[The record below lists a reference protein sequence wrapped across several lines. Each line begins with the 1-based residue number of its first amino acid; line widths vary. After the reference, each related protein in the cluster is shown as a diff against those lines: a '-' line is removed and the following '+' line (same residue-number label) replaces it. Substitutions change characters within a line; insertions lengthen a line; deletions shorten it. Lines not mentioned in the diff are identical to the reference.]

1 MGMDDFRKLVAQYWK
16 IGLVGLMAIVLLTVV
31 SATGGDIRQ
40 SGSSYSKTPDGYG
53 AWYQMM
59 VDRGVKIRRWE
70 KTFLRLTKDTA
81 DSKGTTLLRV
91 NSQLEPF
98 QLTEPQRKWIELGNT
113 IVCLGVS
120 APAQDGTFSGMFP
133 SPQGAVKI
141 ETKRRLKSNLPIGG
155 LPKDISEAVI
165 LSDRYGSFIVE
176 YAVGKGRLILAT
188 TPHLAA
194 NTYQDNRPNYEL
206 LANLV
211 TVDRQQL
218 IVDEYIHGYRDRSKK
233 NPGNKAGET
242 NDGTDDNSEERT
254 GDILG
259 YLANT
264 PLIIVLLNLTL
275 GMIVVVWQQNQ
286 RFGRIIIPKAPQ
298 IENSEAYIQALGGV
312 LRQANSSE
320 FVIQNIGRSEQLSWQ
335 KKLGL
340 GGERLVDSDIL
351 ITAWET
357 RTKLPTEDLR
367 FVLKLTTASRRLSP
381 TELTTW
387 LKKLQTIS
395 HQLSS

>member
-1 MGMDDFRKLVAQYWK
+1 MGVEEFKKLFTQYWK
-16 IGLVGLMAIVLLTVV
+16 IGLVGVVAIVLLTIV
-31 SATGGDIRQ
+31 SAMGGDIRQ
-40 SGSSYSKTPDGYG
+40 SGSSYSKAPDGYG

-59 VDRGVKIRRWE
+59 VDRGIEIRRWE
-70 KTFLRLTKDTA
+70 KTFDRLTKSTA
-81 DSKGTTLLRV
+81 YSTGTTLLRV
-91 NSQLEPF
+91 NSQLELF
-98 QLTEPQRKWIELGNT
+98 QLTDPQKKWIELGNT

-120 APAQDGTFSGMFP
+120 APAENASFSAVFP

-141 ETKRRLKSNLPIGG
+141 ETKRRLKSTVPSDG
-155 LPKDISEAVI
+155 LLKDMPGTAI
-165 LSDRYGSFIVE
+165 LSDRSGSIMVE
-176 YAVGKGRLILAT
+176 YALGKGRLIIAT
-188 TPHLAA
+188 TPHIAA
-194 NTYQDNRPNYEL
+194 NAYQDIRPNYEL

-218 IVDEYIHGYRDRSKK
+218 IVDEYIHGYRDRSKA
-233 NPGNKAGET
+233 KAGEPNEET
-242 NDGTDDNSEERT
+242 ANDRT
-254 GDILG
+254 GNVLG
-259 YLANT
+259 YLAST

-275 GMIVVVWQQNQ
+275 GIIVVIWQQNQ
-286 RFGRIIIPKAPQ
+286 RFGRIIVPKPPQ

-340 GGERLVDSDIL
+340 GGERLVEADTL

-367 FVLKLTTASRRLSP
+367 FVLKITTTARRLSP
-381 TELTTW
+381 SELTTW
-387 LKKLQTIS
+387 LTKIQAIS
-395 HQLSS
+395 RQLA

>member
-1 MGMDDFRKLVAQYWK
+1 MEDFRKLVAQYWK
-16 IGLVGLMAIVLLTVV
+16 IGLGAVVAIVLVTVV
-31 SATGGDIRQ
+31 SAMGGDIRQ
-40 SGSSYSKTPDGYG
+40 AGSSYSKAPDGYG

-59 VDRGVKIRRWE
+59 VDRGIEIRRWE
-70 KTFLRLTKDTA
+70 KTFDRLTKSTA
-81 DSKGTTLLRV
+81 DSTGTTLLRV

-98 QLTEPQRKWIELGNT
+98 QLTDPQQKWIELGNT

-120 APAQDGTFSGMFP
+120 APAENASFSAIFP

-141 ETKRRLKSNLPIGG
+141 ETKRRLKSTLPSDG
-155 LPKDISEAVI
+155 LLKNIPGTAI
-165 LSDRYGSFIVE
+165 LSDRSGSIMIE
-176 YAVGKGRLILAT
+176 YRLGKGRLIIAT

-194 NTYQDNRPNYEL
+194 NAYQDIRPNYEL

-218 IVDEYIHGYRDRSKK
+218 IVDEYIHGYRDRSKAT
-233 NPGNKAGET
+233 PGNKAGEP
-242 NDGTDDNSEERT
+242 NDETADERT
-254 GDILG
+254 RDILG

-275 GMIVVVWQQNQ
+275 GIIVVIWQQNQ
-286 RFGRIIIPKAPQ
+286 RFGRIIVPKPPQ
-298 IENSEAYIQALGGV
+298 IENSEAYIQALAGV

-340 GGERLVDSDIL
+340 GGERLVETDTL
-351 ITAWET
+351 ITAWEN
-357 RTKLPTEDLR
+357 RTKLPAEDLR
-367 FVLKLTTASRRLSP
+367 FVLKITTAARRLSP
-381 TELTTW
+381 SELTTW
-387 LKKLQTIS
+387 LTKIQTIS
-395 HQLSS
+395 RQLT

>member
-1 MGMDDFRKLVAQYWK
+1 MDEFKKLVAQYWK
-16 IGLVGLMAIVLLTVV
+16 IGLLGVVAIVLLTIV
-31 SATGGDIRQ
+31 SATNGDIRQ
-40 SGSSYSKTPDGYG
+40 SGSSYSRAADGYG

-70 KTFLRLTKDTA
+70 KPFGRLTKDTA
-81 DSKGTTLLRV
+81 DSPGITLLRV

-113 IVCLGVS
+113 IVSLGVA
-120 APAQDGTFSGMFP
+120 APAQDTSFSAMFP
-133 SPQGAVKI
+133 SSQGDVKI
-141 ETKRRLKSNLPIGG
+141 ETKRRLKSNLSISG
-155 LPKDISEAVI
+155 LSNDISARSI
-165 LSDRYGSFIVE
+165 LSDRAGNVLVE
-176 YAVGKGRLILAT
+176 YSIGKGRLIIAT

-194 NTYQDNRPNYEL
+194 NTYQDIRPNYEL

-218 IVDEYIHGYRDRSKK
+218 IVDEYIHGYRDRSNK
-233 NPGNKAGET
+233 NTGNKV
-242 NDGTDDNSEERT
+242 DQDDNAEERT
-254 GDILG
+254 GNILG
-259 YLANT
+259 YFANT
-264 PLIIVLLNLTL
+264 PLIIVLLNLIL
-275 GMIVVVWQQNQ
+275 GTIVVIWQKNQ
-286 RFGRIIIPKAPQ
+286 RFGRIIVPKPPQ
-298 IENSEAYIQALGGV
+298 IEHSTAYIQALAGV

-340 GGERLVDSDIL
+340 GGERLVDADTL
-351 ITAWET
+351 ITTWET

-367 FVLKLTTASRRLSP
+367 FVLKLTTAARRLSP

-387 LKKLQTIS
+387 LTKLQTIS
-395 HQLSS
+395 RQLSS

>member
-1 MGMDDFRKLVAQYWK
+1 MDEFRKLVAQYWK

-70 KTFLRLTKDTA
+70 KNFLRLSKDTV
-81 DSKGTTLLRV
+81 DSQGTTLLRV

-98 QLTEPQRKWIELGNT
+98 QLTEPQQKWIELGNT

-141 ETKRRLKSNLPIGG
+141 ETKRRLRETIPIGG
-155 LPKDISEAVI
+155 LPKDAPGTSI
-165 LSDRYGSFIVE
+165 LSDRSGGVIVE
-176 YAVGKGRLILAT
+176 YSIGKGRLILAT

-194 NTYQDNRPNYEL
+194 NTYQDIRSNYEL

-218 IVDEYIHGYRDRSKK
+218 IVDEYIHGYRDRSKTIA
-233 NPGNKAGET
+233 GNKAGET
-242 NDGTDDNSEERT
+242 ADDNSEARM

-264 PLIIVLLNLTL
+264 PLIVVLLNLTL
-275 GMIVVVWQQNQ
+275 GIIVVIWQQNQ
-286 RFGRIIIPKAPQ
+286 RFGRIIVPKPPQ
-298 IENSEAYIQALGGV
+298 IENSQAYIQALGGV

-340 GGERLVDSDIL
+340 GGERLVDADTL
-351 ITAWET
+351 ITAWES

-367 FVLKLTTASRRLSP
+367 FVLKLTTAARRLSP

-387 LKKLQTIS
+387 LTKLQTIS
-395 HQLSS
+395 RQLSS

>member
-1 MGMDDFRKLVAQYWK
+1 MDEFRKVVVQYWK
-16 IGLVGLMAIVLLTVV
+16 IGLVGLMAIVLLTLV
-31 SATGGDIRQ
+31 SATNGDSRQ

-81 DSKGTTLLRV
+81 DSQGTTLLRV

-98 QLTEPQRKWIELGNT
+98 QLTEPQQKWIELGNT
-113 IVCLGVS
+113 IVCLGVAS
-120 APAQDGTFSGMFP
+120 PAQETAFSASFQ

-155 LPKDISEAVI
+155 LPKDILETPI
-165 LSDRYGSFIVE
+165 LSDRSGSVIVE
-176 YAVGKGRLILAT
+176 YTIGKGRLILTT

-194 NTYQDNRPNYEL
+194 NTYQDIRPNYEL

-218 IVDEYIHGYRDRSKK
+218 IVDEYIHGYRDRPKPIAGS
-233 NPGNKAGET
+233 KAGET
-242 NDGTDDNSEERT
+242 DDATDDNSEARM

-275 GMIVVVWQQNQ
+275 GIIVVIWQQNQ
-286 RFGRIIIPKAPQ
+286 RFGRIIVPKPPQ
-298 IENSEAYIQALGGV
+298 IENSQAYIQALGGV

-320 FVIQNIGRSEQLSWQ
+320 FVIQNIGRAEQLSWQ

-340 GGERLVDSDIL
+340 GAERLVDSDTL
-351 ITAWET
+351 INAWET

-367 FVLKLTTASRRLSP
+367 FVLKLTTAAQRLSP
-381 TELTTW
+381 TELTIW

-395 HQLSS
+395 RQLSS

>member
-1 MGMDDFRKLVAQYWK
+1 MGMEDFRKVVAQYWK
-16 IGLVGLMAIVLLTVV
+16 IGLVAVVAIVLLTVV
-31 SATGGDIRQ
+31 GATGGDIRQ
-40 SGSSYSKTPDGYG
+40 SGSSYSKAPDGYG

-70 KTFLRLTKDTA
+70 KTFGRLTKSTA
-81 DSKGTTLLRV
+81 YSTGTTLLRV

-98 QLTEPQRKWIELGNT
+98 QLTDPQQKWIELGNT

-120 APAQDGTFSGMFP
+120 APAENTSFSSVFP

-141 ETKRRLKSNLPIGG
+141 ETKRRLKSTLPSDG
-155 LPKDISEAVI
+155 LLKDIPGTAI
-165 LSDRYGSFIVE
+165 LSDRSGSVIVE
-176 YAVGKGRLILAT
+176 YSLGKGRLIIAT

-194 NTYQDNRPNYEL
+194 NTYQDIRPNYEL

-218 IVDEYIHGYRDRSKK
+218 IVDEYIHGYRDRSKTV
-233 NPGNKAGET
+233 PGNKAGET
-242 NDGTDDNSEERT
+242 QDGTTDDNSEART

-275 GMIVVVWQQNQ
+275 GTIVIIWQQNQ
-286 RFGRIIIPKAPQ
+286 RFGRIIVPKPPQ

-320 FVIQNIGRSEQLSWQ
+320 FVIQNIGRFEQLSWQ

-340 GGERLVDSDIL
+340 GGERLVESDTL

-367 FVLKLTTASRRLSP
+367 FVLKITTAARRLSP
-381 TELTTW
+381 SELTTW
-387 LKKLQTIS
+387 LTKIQTIS
-395 HQLSS
+395 RQLT

>member
-1 MGMDDFRKLVAQYWK
+1 MEDFRKLVAQYWK

-31 SATGGDIRQ
+31 SATNGDIRQ

-59 VDRGVKIRRWE
+59 VDRGIKIRRWE

-81 DSKGTTLLRV
+81 DSLGTTLLRV

-98 QLTEPQRKWIELGNT
+98 QLTEPQQKWIELGNT

-120 APAQDGTFSGMFP
+120 APAEDGTFSGMFP

-141 ETKRRLKSNLPIGG
+141 ETKRRLRETIPIDG
-155 LPKDISEAVI
+155 LLKNVPVVAI
-165 LSDRYGSFIVE
+165 LSDLSGSVIVE
-176 YAVGKGRLILAT
+176 YSIGKGRLILAT

-194 NTYQDNRPNYEL
+194 NTYQDIRPNYEL

-211 TVDRQQL
+211 TVDRQQI

-233 NPGNKAGET
+233 IAGSKAGET
-242 NDGTDDNSEERT
+242 QDETADDNSEERA

-275 GMIVVVWQQNQ
+275 GIIVLVWQQNQ
-286 RFGRIIIPKAPQ
+286 RFGRIIVPKPPQ
-298 IENSEAYIQALGGV
+298 IENSQAYIQALGGV

-320 FVIQNIGRSEQLSWQ
+320 FVIQNIGRAEQLSWQ
-335 KKLGL
+335 KKLSL
-340 GGERLVDSDIL
+340 GGERLVDSDTL

-367 FVLKLTTASRRLSP
+367 FVLKLTTAARRLSP

-387 LKKLQTIS
+387 LTKLQIIS
-395 HQLSS
+395 RQLSS

>member
-1 MGMDDFRKLVAQYWK
+1 MDEFRKLVVQYWK
-16 IGLVGLMAIVLLTVV
+16 IGLVGLMAIVLLTIV

-70 KTFLRLTKDTA
+70 KTFVRLTQDTV
-81 DSKGTTLLRV
+81 DSQGTTLLRV

-98 QLTEPQRKWIELGNT
+98 QLTEPQKKWLELGNT
-113 IVCLGVS
+113 IVCLGVA

-141 ETKRRLKSNLPIGG
+141 ETKRRLRETIPIGG
-155 LPKDISEAVI
+155 LLKDISVRSI
-165 LSDRYGSFIVE
+165 LSDRSGSVMVE
-176 YAVGKGRLILAT
+176 YSIGKGRLILAT

-194 NTYQDNRPNYEL
+194 NTYQDIRSNYEL

-211 TVDRQQL
+211 TIDRQQI

-233 NPGNKAGET
+233 IAGS
-242 NDGTDDNSEERT
+242 NADDDSEARM

-275 GMIVVVWQQNQ
+275 GIIVVIWQQNQ
-286 RFGRIIIPKAPQ
+286 RFGRIIVPKPPQ
-298 IENSEAYIQALGGV
+298 IENSQAYIQALGGV

-320 FVIQNIGRSEQLSWQ
+320 FVIQNIGRAEQLSWQ

-340 GGERLVDSDIL
+340 GGERLLDSDTL
-351 ITAWET
+351 INAWET

-367 FVLKLTTASRRLSP
+367 FVLKLTTAARRLSP
-381 TELTTW
+381 TELTIW
-387 LKKLQTIS
+387 LMKLQTIS
-395 HQLSS
+395 RQLSS

>member
-1 MGMDDFRKLVAQYWK
+1 MEDFRKVVAQYWK
-16 IGLVGLMAIVLLTVV
+16 IGLVAVVAIVLLTVV
-31 SATGGDIRQ
+31 SAMGGDIRQ
-40 SGSSYSKTPDGYG
+40 SGSSYSKAPDGYG

-70 KTFLRLTKDTA
+70 KTFGQLTKSTA
-81 DSKGTTLLRV
+81 YSTGTTLLQV

-98 QLTEPQRKWIELGNT
+98 QLTDPQQKWIELGNT

-120 APAQDGTFSGMFP
+120 TPAEEAPFSAIFS

-141 ETKRRLKSNLPIGG
+141 ETKRRLKSNISIGG
-155 LPKDISEAVI
+155 SAKVLPEIAI
-165 LSDRYGSFIVE
+165 LSDLSGSIMVE
-176 YAVGKGRLILAT
+176 YRLGKGRLIIAS
-188 TPHLAA
+188 TPHIAA
-194 NTYQDNRPNYEL
+194 NAYQDIRPNYEL

-218 IVDEYIHGYRDRSKK
+218 IVDEYIHGYRDRSKAT
-233 NPGNKAGET
+233 PGNRAGET
-242 NDGTDDNSEERT
+242 NDETADERT
-254 GDILG
+254 GDILS

-264 PLIIVLLNLTL
+264 PLIIVLLNLIL
-275 GMIVVVWQQNQ
+275 GIIVVIWQQNQ
-286 RFGRIIIPKAPQ
+286 RFGRIIVPKPPQ

-340 GGERLVDSDIL
+340 GAERLVEADTL
-351 ITAWET
+351 IAAWEN
-357 RTKLPTEDLR
+357 RTKLPSEDLR
-367 FVLKLTTASRRLSP
+367 FVLKITTAARRLSP
-381 TELTTW
+381 SELTTW
-387 LKKLQTIS
+387 LTKIQTIS
-395 HQLSS
+395 RQLT

>member
-1 MGMDDFRKLVAQYWK
+1 MDEFRKLVAQYWK
-16 IGLVGLMAIVLLTVV
+16 VGLAGVVAIVLLTIV
-31 SATGGDIRQ
+31 SAMNGDIRQ
-40 SGSSYSKTPDGYG
+40 SGSSYSKSPDGYG

-81 DSKGTTLLRV
+81 DFQGTTLLRV

-98 QLTEPQRKWIELGNT
+98 QLTESQGKWIELGNT
-113 IVCLGVS
+113 IVSLGVS
-120 APAQDGTFSGMFP
+120 APAEDAPFSAMFP

-141 ETKRRLKSNLPIGG
+141 ETKRRLKSTLPISG
-155 LPKDISEAVI
+155 LPKDSSEASI
-165 LSDRYGSFIVE
+165 LSDRSGNIIVE
-176 YAVGKGRLILAT
+176 YLLGKGRLIIAT

-194 NTYQDNRPNYEL
+194 NTYQDIRPNYEL

-211 TVDRQQL
+211 TVDRQQI

-233 NPGNKAGET
+233 IVGNKAGE
-242 NDGTDDNSEERT
+242 NPDDATDDNAEERA

-264 PLIIVLLNLTL
+264 PLLIVLLNLIL
-275 GMIVVVWQQNQ
+275 GTIVVVWQQNQ
-286 RFGRIIIPKAPQ
+286 RFGRIIVPKPPQ
-298 IENSEAYIQALGGV
+298 LENSEAYIQALGGV

-320 FVIQNIGRSEQLSWQ
+320 FVIQNIGRAEQLSWQ

-340 GGERLVDSDIL
+340 GGERLVESDTL
-351 ITAWET
+351 IKAWET

-367 FVLKLTTASRRLSP
+367 FVLKLTTAARRLSP
-381 TELTTW
+381 SELTIW
-387 LKKLQTIS
+387 LTKIQIIS
-395 HQLSS
+395 RQLSI